1 MDVMRA
7 VGSGVLTGVP
17 YAGVRLLNLPV
28 NSAVTRRPNQ
38 VRSYV
43 SQGRVRT

>member
-1 MDVMRA
+1 MDIMRA

-17 YAGVRLLNLPV
+17 YAGVRLLNL
-28 NSAVTRRPNQ
+28 AVTRRSNQ

>member
-17 YAGVRLLNLPV
+17 YAGVRLSNL
-28 NSAVTRRPNQ
+28 AVRRRPNQ